1 MVFWRY
7 VGKVFL
13 QDTMRGTIV
22 IAKGCVL
29 GYIWNENKP
38 SLPR

>member
-13 QDTMRGTIV
+13 QDTMTGIV